1 MRLYNKLKRNFEYF
15 LVPRTIWKGRLKVIE
30 QIQGRAGQVKGYLKK
45 RRAGQG
51 RVREKFYRA
60 G

>member
-1 MRLYNKLKRNFEYF
+1 LNKF
-15 LVPRTIWKGRLKVIE
+15 
-30 QIQGRAGQVKGYLKK
+30 RAGQVKGYLKK